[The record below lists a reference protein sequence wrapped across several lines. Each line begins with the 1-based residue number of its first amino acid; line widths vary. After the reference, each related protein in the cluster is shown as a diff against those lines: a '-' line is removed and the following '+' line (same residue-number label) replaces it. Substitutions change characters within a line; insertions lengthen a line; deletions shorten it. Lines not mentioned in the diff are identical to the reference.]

1 MPNDTLPDLVRIA
14 RSTGGD
20 GVGAGAMNKQD
31 PLPPAPRGAVPR
43 RLRIALIVKEAAER
57 QSLLK
62 ALDTEPRPE
71 VFVLDHVQALNST
84 ELEAMDAVVISHQA
98 LARFKGPDTLGF
110 LKLCRGARVIIALNS
125 EELLDASSTIGLA
138 DGWIFA
144 DLNSEHLLD
153 VIELSKQGYSIMPEP
168 VIERLTANKLRLA
181 EYERLP
187 DLERRVVDLISEGC
201 GNQEIADRL
210 GLSAAHIK
218 ALVKSSL
225 ARLHFQN
232 RTQAAV
238 FIARQVK
245 GGEAKPAA
253 G

>member
-1 MPNDTLPDLVRIA
+1 M
-14 RSTGGD
+14 
-20 GVGAGAMNKQD
+20 
-31 PLPPAPRGAVPR
+31 
-43 RLRIALIVKEAAER
+43 RIALIVKEAAER

-62 ALDTEPRPE
+62 ALDTDPPPE

-125 EELLDASSTIGLA
+125 EELLDASGTIGLA

-187 DLERRVVDLISEGC
+187 DLERRVVDLIAQGC

-210 GLSAAHIK
+210 GLSPAHIK

-245 GGEAKPAA
+245 GEAKPAA

>member
-1 MPNDTLPDLVRIA
+1 MPYDAPIKTVFATQEP
-14 RSTGGD
+14 
-20 GVGAGAMNKQD
+20 GAETRGCGAMNSPHRK
-31 PLPPAPRGAVPR
+31 PAPQQNGANVPR
-43 RLRIALIVKEAAER
+43 RRIALIVREPAER

-84 ELEAMDAVVISHQA
+84 ELGEMDAVVISHQA

-110 LKLCRGARVIIALNS
+110 LKLCRGARVIIALTS
-125 EELLDASSTIGLA
+125 DELLDASGTIGLA

-144 DLNSEHLLD
+144 DLNPSHLLD
-153 VIELSKQGYSIMPEP
+153 VIELSKEGYSIMPEP

-187 DLERRVVDLISEGC
+187 ELERRVIDLISEGC

-218 ALVKSSL
+218 ALVKSGL

-238 FIARQVK
+238 FIARQLK
-245 GGEAKPAA
+245 GEAKAA
-253 G
+253 S